1 MASLTEEVY
10 KEERLTG
17 PVEYYV
23 DAYKRPSNLFDKN
36 TKNNM
41 ENPRKSLSLE
51 SSGSKFF

>member
-23 DAYKRPSNLFDKN
+23 DAYKRPSSLFDTN
-36 TKNNM
+36 TKKNNQKTSTT
-41 ENPRKSLSLE
+41 RRH
-51 SSGSKFF
+51 